1 MRKSFAGLGLTSL
14 LFFLPIQGIYPLL
27 NLEAQAQTDR
37 QAEAGRLIN
46 QGLQQYR
53 SSQFESA
60 FRSWQQALQIYRDLK
75 DRTGEGKVLNNLGIA
90 YYSLGRYE
98 ESVKFLHMR
107 LAIARELHDRRAE
120 GNALDGIGLNYM
132 QLGQFDRAIAFYPK
146 ALEIFRELNDRTN
159 EGNASGNLGIAYREL
174 GRYEQALAFHQ
185 QQLAITREI
194 KDRAGEGRALGGL
207 GIVYRELGQYDK
219 AIAYLQQDLAIAKE
233 FNDRGSEGRALNNLG
248 IVYSKQHQYE
258 KAIVTYQRVIDVFHA
273 LNDRNSEARALG
285 NLAVIY
291 SIYKQYDN
299 AIAFHQQ
306 QLAIARDIKDLAT
319 EARALDGLGIAYQS
333 KGQHEQ
339 AIASYQ
345 QELAII
351 RELKDRNG
359 EARALNNFG
368 LLLASQNQPQLAI
381 LSYKQSVNIQES
393 IRKDIRGLSK
403 EEQQSF
409 LETVADTYRYLA
421 DLLLKQGRVME
432 AMQILDLLK
441 IQELE
446 DYLKNVKGNDRTAQG
461 IRLLEPEK
469 AISSQL
475 SAISFEKISELNR
488 QLANQ
493 IQQLPKSEINQVP
506 EYLQKLPKGAVL
518 IYPLILSDRLE
529 LILFSANTTPINRT
543 VTIKKA
549 DLEKLISDFRSDL
562 QDFSSIDVKTSSK
575 KLYDV
580 LIKPIASDLK
590 QANANTILYAPDRQ
604 LRYIP
609 LAALYDGKQWLVEKY
624 RVNNLIAYSL
634 FDPDSKPQANL
645 RIFAGAF
652 GGKGSETR
660 FGLGG
665 LPSTI
670 PEVENI
676 ASTFLD
682 TTKLV
687 ERNFTANATKAKVV
701 GQTIVHFATHSEFKS
716 GSPND
721 SYVLFG
727 DGSKVTLAE
736 INEWQLKDADL
747 VVLSACQTGVG
758 SLGNGAE
765 ILGFGYQV
773 QRAGAKASIA
783 SLWTVSDGGTQLL
796 MEAFYGS
803 LKKGNVSMSAS
814 LREAQLSMIRRPI
827 NKGAINYNHPYYW
840 SAFVLIGNGL

>member
-1 MRKSFAGLGLTSL
+1 MAKGFAELGLASL
-14 LFFLPIQGIYPLL
+14 LFFLPVQGICPLL

-37 QAEAGRLIN
+37 QTEAGRLIN

-90 YYSLGRYE
+90 YYSLGQYGKA
-98 ESVKFLHMR
+98 VDFFQQR
-107 LAIARELHDRRAE
+107 LTIA
-120 GNALDGIGLNYM
+120 
-132 QLGQFDRAIAFYPK
+132 
-146 ALEIFRELNDRTN
+146 RELNDRKSEANALDSLGLNYIQLGQYEKTIVFYPQAIEIFRKLNDRKN
-159 EGNASGNLGIAYREL
+159 EGNSLGNLAIAYREI
-174 GRYEQALAFHQ
+174 GQYDKAIASHQ

-194 KDRAGEGRALGGL
+194 EDRAGEGRALGGL
-207 GIVYRELGQYDK
+207 GIAYREIGQYDK
-219 AIAYLQQDLAIAKE
+219 AISYLQQDMAIA
-233 FNDRGSEGRALNNLG
+233 
-248 IVYSKQHQYE
+248 
-258 KAIVTYQRVIDVFHA
+258 
-273 LNDRNSEARALG
+273 
-285 NLAVIY
+285 
-291 SIYKQYDN
+291 
-299 AIAFHQQ
+299 
-306 QLAIARDIKDLAT
+306 
-319 EARALDGLGIAYQS
+319 
-333 KGQHEQ
+333 
-339 AIASYQ
+339 
-345 QELAII
+345 

-359 EARALNNFG
+359 EARALNNLGIAYSNLKKPEKTIAIYQKALDLLRELKDRASETRALGNLAIAYRELGQYDKAIAFHQQQLALARELKDRVSEGKALGG
-368 LLLASQNQPQLAI
+368 LGIAYHASGQYDRALASYQQDLAIALELKDRSGEARALNNLGFLLANLNQPELAI
-381 LSYKQSVNIQES
+381 LNYKQSVSIQES
-393 IRKDIRGLSK
+393 IRKDLNGLSK
-403 EEQQSF
+403 EEQKSF
-409 LETVADTYRYLA
+409 LETVADTYRHLA
-421 DLLLKQGRVME
+421 DLLLKQGRVTE

-446 DYLKNVKGNDRTAQG
+446 DYLKNIKGNDRTSQG
-461 IRLLEPEK
+461 IRLLEPEV
-469 AISSQL
+469 AISRQS
-475 SAISFEKISELNR
+475 SVISFEQIPTLNH
-488 QLANQ
+488 QLASQ
-493 IQQLPKSEINQVP
+493 IQKLPKAEINRVP
-506 EYLQKLPKGAVL
+506 EYLQKLPQGVVL
-518 IYPLILSDRLE
+518 IYPLILEERLE
-529 LILFSANTTPINRT
+529 LIIFSANGLPVNRT
-543 VTIKKA
+543 VALKKA
-549 DLEKLISDFRSDL
+549 DLEKLVTNFRSDL
-562 QDFSSIDVKTSSK
+562 QDFSSMDVKDSSK

-580 LIKPIASDLK
+580 LIEPIASDLK

-676 ASTFLD
+676 ASTFSD

-687 ERNFTANATKAKVV
+687 EQNFTANDTKAKVI
-701 GQTIVHFATHSEFKS
+701 GQTIIHFATHAEFKS
-716 GSPND
+716 GKPSD

-736 INEWQLKDADL
+736 INGWQLKDADL

-758 SLGNGAE
+758 SLGNGSE

-796 MEAFYGS
+796 MEAFYRS
-803 LKKGNVSMSAS
+803 LKKGNASMSAS
-814 LREAQLSMIRRPI
+814 LREAQLSMIRKPI
-827 NKGAINYNHPYYW
+827 ESGGVNFNHPYYW